1 MPVVKK
7 LDNIVVCTLTKSVMW
22 QTELLPPW
30 LSGARKVEFFCCWK
44 MRKGQINSAY
54 TYDTQDNTEGIAY
67 DNRFSAEGN
76 KECHHPAAQ
85 SKEH

>member
-1 MPVVKK
+1 
-7 LDNIVVCTLTKSVMW
+7 
-22 QTELLPPW
+22 
-30 LSGARKVEFFCCWK
+30 

-67 DNRFSAEGN
+67 GNRFSAEGN